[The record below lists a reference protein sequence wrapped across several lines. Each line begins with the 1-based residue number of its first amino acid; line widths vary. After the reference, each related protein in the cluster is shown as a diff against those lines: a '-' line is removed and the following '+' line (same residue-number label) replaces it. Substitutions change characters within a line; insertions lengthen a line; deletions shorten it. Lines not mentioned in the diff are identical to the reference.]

1 MRCWLWLS
9 VVAGI
14 ARGLRVARP
23 GHVRL
28 AGVTLCRKDHQG
40 LPFVHSHHILAFS
53 DQDVL
58 VVQVAPAFS
67 VLGDRTYR
75 VHPFSG
81 SSSVVVAT
89 VVVVV
94 TAVVVAEAWLLLLLY
109 WLKLWHTSVSY
120 RFMTWFLVLIEL
132 LVKHSYL
139 ACMMDHPALE
149 NW

>member
-23 GHVRL
+23 GHAML

-40 LPFVHSHHILAFS
+40 LLFVHSHHILAFS

-67 VLGDRTYR
+67 VLGDRTYQ

-89 VVVVV
+89 VVAASCRQGSL
-94 TAVVVAEAWLLLLLY
+94 AVLRDTQADRLPAPSSGTQAVLQGWEDSQDVLRLLLN
-109 WLKLWHTSVSY
+109 HQA
-120 RFMTWFLVLIEL
+120 R
-132 LVKHSYL
+132 
-139 ACMMDHPALE
+139 
-149 NW
+149 